1 MDKFSP
7 NDKTFPGKHL
17 GYVEEIIHNFDLA
30 YLIDNSQEI
39 RVMIRP
45 SEFTNLILEA
55 NQIVEFIID
64 DIGRVEDI
72 KVL

>member
-17 GYVEEIIHNFDLA
+17 GYVEEILESFDLA

-45 SEFTNLILEA
+45 SDFDHIKLVDHQTVEFT
-55 NQIVEFIID
+55 ID
-64 DIGRVEDI
+64 DIGHVTGIRV
-72 KVL
+72 L